1 MNCFN
6 CFKKE
11 NLEEVFVEAKIN
23 ENPTP
28 IPWTEIE
35 FPLKAFID
43 FSIIR
48 AVYGFSIVGLG
59 YLITEVL
66 DLEFNLRTVLLPIA
80 IIAFSNRLFKYYR
93 NNNKEEGIKFVKV

>member
-1 MNCFN
+1 MR
-6 CFKKE
+6 K
-11 NLEEVFVEAKIN
+11 LQSLIRR
-23 ENPTP
+23 NPK
-28 IPWTEIE
+28 
-35 FPLKAFID
+35 LKAFID

-93 NNNKEEGIKFVKV
+93 NNNKEED

>member
-1 MNCFN
+1 M
-6 CFKKE
+6 KKLQSLIR
-11 NLEEVFVEAKIN
+11 N
-23 ENPTP
+23 NPK
-28 IPWTEIE
+28 
-35 FPLKAFID
+35 LKAFID

-80 IIAFSNRLFKYYR
+80 IIAFSNRLFKHYR
-93 NNNKEEGIKFVKV
+93 NKNNEED